1 MTTGLYTGNTEL
13 QPTAEIIKRTNSLSK
28 AKKRWVWCSR
38 WRWKFGALIRLL
50 GPVREGLLS
59 GCFSRFLPHDT
70 LTMQLKLSPRVKAAD
85 MARTSGS
92 QVPSI
97 RELQMRSI
105 IRSPVALVK
114 VNNNLRGTVLPSS
127 RLGMETA
134 MQVLGGSTSKS
145 LYLRR
150 WYTSGIVDAS
160 SQTLREN
167 SNLRYHLGSQNKGVG
182 LRTVRKDKATAEH
195 PKSGN
200 ASEIPGHDDAD
211 PRTSYAQWRM
221 QATVQERRCSKFSG
235 FDSSVGAS
243 PTLQLAIL

>member
-1 MTTGLYTGNTEL
+1 VIREGAPGGKKREVWILLLFLTGNSKVVIIILPRDELFERALNKQSQLNPTNPAAVRQRVWDGLAASQAMTTGLYTSNTEL
-13 QPTAEIIKRTNSLSK
+13 QPTAEIIKRTTSLSK

-59 GCFSRFLPHDT
+59 GCFSRFPILPPREHDT

-114 VNNNLRGTVLPSS
+114 VNNNLKRHSAAEFSP
-127 RLGMETA
+127 
-134 MQVLGGSTSKS
+134 
-145 LYLRR
+145 
-150 WYTSGIVDAS
+150 WYGDC
-160 SQTLREN
+160 
-167 SNLRYHLGSQNKGVG
+167 
-182 LRTVRKDKATAEH
+182 
-195 PKSGN
+195 N
-200 ASEIPGHDDAD
+200 ASLRGSHLKSPF
-211 PRTSYAQWRM
+211 TSVAGT
-221 QATVQERRCSKFSG
+221 QA
-235 FDSSVGAS
+235 A
-243 PTLQLAIL
+243 